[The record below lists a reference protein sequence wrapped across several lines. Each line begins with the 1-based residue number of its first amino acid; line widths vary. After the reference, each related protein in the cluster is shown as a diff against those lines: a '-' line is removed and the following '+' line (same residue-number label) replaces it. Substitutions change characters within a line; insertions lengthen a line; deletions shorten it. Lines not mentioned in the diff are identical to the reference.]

1 MIKRKGKI
9 ALVLLYFLL
18 LELFLRLLF
27 RFSCLFWSIFKLSVL
42 LLELFLIFLSKC
54 SYEFLLFYLRFSSI
68 NLSLL
73 FITKRY
79 SIC

>member
-1 MIKRKGKI
+1 MSLEFFDFLVFLSFVFE
-9 ALVLLYFLL
+9 LVLLF
-18 LELFLRLLF
+18 
-27 RFSCLFWSIFKLSVL
+27 
-42 LLELFLIFLSKC
+42 LELFLIFLSKC
-54 SYEFLLFYLRFSSI
+54 SYEFLLFDLRFSSI